1 MDVPESHARGRQ
13 WQSKRKRSHACPT
26 DRIAD
31 SRHRKPIFTTLVNE
45 AGDDRDDIQ
54 PGDQVLL
61 IVENDEAFARFLLEA
76 ARNKG
81 MKGLVTSLGATALA
95 LVRQYQP
102 HAVTLDLH
110 LPDIDGWRVMERL
123 KCDVALA
130 AHPRSA

>member
-1 MDVPESHARGRQ
+1 M
-13 WQSKRKRSHACPT
+13 
-26 DRIAD
+26 
-31 SRHRKPIFTTLVNE
+31 NE

-54 PGDQVLL
+54 PGDQVVL
-61 IVENDEAFARFLLEA
+61 IVENDEAFARFLLES

-110 LPDIDGWRVMERL
+110 LPGYRRL
-123 KCDVALA
+123 ARAGTAEVRRGTA
-130 AHPRSA
+130 AHPHLRDFHG